1 MPVHISPD
9 YSLSSNLKI
18 YVTYQEEKISAGSCF
33 QEPLTVFQLTVLKFL
48 FCEPTFFHTFSMLPV
63 T

>member
-9 YSLSSNLKI
+9 YSLSSNMKTD
-18 YVTYQEEKISAGSCF
+18 VTYQEEKISAGSCF
-33 QEPLTVFQLTVLKFL
+33 QVPLPVFQLTVLKVL
-48 FCEPTFFHTFSMLPV
+48 FCEPTFFHTFPMLPV